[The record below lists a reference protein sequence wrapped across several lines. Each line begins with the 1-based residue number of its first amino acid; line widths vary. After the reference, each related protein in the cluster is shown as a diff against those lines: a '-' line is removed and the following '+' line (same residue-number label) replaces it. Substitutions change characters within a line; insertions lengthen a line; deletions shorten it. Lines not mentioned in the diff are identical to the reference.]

1 MSPRSPTSNSES
13 WYVNFSCRG
22 PVSLMPRN
30 RTPVVTGRPEPSGKK
45 FGIVASATVN
55 GLNGFVSGTL
65 MPLGLKKVLVTPF
78 LNGSGVN
85 GTAAS
90 DASKYERAYLK
101 SANTVR
107 YLSHMSRVNEP

>member
-1 MSPRSPTSNSES
+1 MPES
-13 WYVNFSCRG
+13 
-22 PVSLMPRN
+22 LIPRN

-55 GLNGFVSGTL
+55 GLNGFVIGTL
-65 MPLGLKKVLVTPF
+65 MPVGLKNALVPGV

-85 GTAAS
+85 GAAAR

-101 SANTVR
+101 AEKTDR
-107 YLSHMSRVNEP
+107 YFSQMSRVNEP